1 MGVRNRIPMTKAARD
16 YKSLLLGAITLAVFV
31 LAIWVLHKSLAKL
44 HWSDVLTSL
53 KAEPA
58 SRVALCVLF
67 SSCSYG
73 MLTFYDWL
81 ALRGVR
87 HPLPWRRV
95 GLTSFIAFA
104 IGHSAGLSW
113 ISGGSVRYRGYSK
126 EGLSGLEIAGVV
138 GLVSVTFVLG
148 IGTLLGFSLLWESHQ
163 AARILHLDHGHQ
175 ARLIGLLI
183 FAVIL
188 GYLALTQRVK
198 RSLSVFG
205 REFRLPPFPIT
216 AGQILV
222 ASIDLCFAAAS
233 LYVLLPEATSIH
245 FFSFVGLYVLA
256 LQSGVASNVPGGV
269 GVFESVLIELLPGGA
284 TPELVGAV
292 LLYRFIY
299 YFIPLV
305 LGVGLFAGRE
315 AMR

>member
-1 MGVRNRIPMTKAARD
+1 MKAARD
-16 YKSLLLGAITLAVFV
+16 YRSLLLGAITLAVFV
-31 LAIWVLHKSLAKL
+31 IAIWVLHHSLAKL
-44 HWSDVLTSL
+44 HWADVLVSL
-53 KAEPA
+53 QAE
-58 SRVALCVLF
+58 SISKVAACVLF
-67 SSCSYG
+67 SACSYS
-73 MLTFYDWL
+73 MLTFYDYL

-104 IGHSAGLSW
+104 IGHSAGMSW

-148 IGTLLGFSLLWESHQ
+148 IGTLLGVSLLLEAHQ
-163 AARILHLDHGHQ
+163 AAHILHLERGHH
-175 ARLIGLLI
+175 ARLLGLLI
-183 FAVIL
+183 FAIIL
-188 GYLALTQRVK
+188 GYLSLTQRVK
-198 RSLSVFG
+198 RPLLVFG
-205 REFRLPPFPIT
+205 REFRLPPFHIT

-233 LYVLLPEATSIH
+233 LYVLLPDTSSIH

-284 TPELVGAV
+284 TAALVSAV

-299 YFIPLV
+299 YFVPLV
-305 LGVGLFAGRE
+305 LGIGLFAGRE

>member
-1 MGVRNRIPMTKAARD
+1 MKAVRD
-16 YKSLLLGAITLAVFV
+16 YKSVLLAAITLAVFV
-31 LAIWVLHKSLAKL
+31 IAVWVLHHSLAKL
-44 HWSDVLTSL
+44 RWADVVASL
-53 KAEPA
+53 QSA
-58 SRVALCVLF
+58 SWTGLGLCVLF

-73 MLTFYDWL
+73 MLTLYDYL
-81 ALRGVR
+81 ATRGVR

-95 GLTSFIAFA
+95 ALTSFIAFG

-113 ISGGSVRYRGYSK
+113 ISGGSVRYRGYSR
-126 EGLSGLEIAGVV
+126 EGLSALEIAGVV
-138 GLVSVTFVLG
+138 GLVSATFFLG

-163 AARILHLDHGHQ
+163 AARLLHLDHGHE

-183 FAVIL
+183 FCFIL
-188 GYLALTQRVK
+188 GYLWLTQRVK
-198 RSLSVFG
+198 RPLRAFG
-205 REFRLPPFPIT
+205 REFRLPPFHIT
-216 AGQILV
+216 AAQIVV

-233 LYVLLPEATSIH
+233 LYVLLPGDLGLH

-256 LQSGVASNVPGGV
+256 IQSGVASNVPGGV

-284 TPELVGAV
+284 TAELVGAV

-299 YFIPLV
+299 YFVPLV

>member
-1 MGVRNRIPMTKAARD
+1 MSIHFRVHMKAARD

-31 LAIWVLHKSLAKL
+31 IAVWVLHHSLAKL
-44 HWSDVLTSL
+44 HWADVVASL
-53 KAEPA
+53 RAEPA
-58 SRVALCVLF
+58 SRVAACVLF
-67 SSCSYG
+67 SACSYG
-73 MLTFYDWL
+73 MLTFYDYL
-81 ALRGVR
+81 AVRGVR
-87 HPLPWRRV
+87 HPLPWSRLA
-95 GLTSFIAFA
+95 LTSFIAFA

-148 IGTLLGFSLLWESHQ
+148 IGTLLGASLLLESHQ

-183 FAVIL
+183 FALIL
-188 GYLALTQRVK
+188 GYLSLTQRVK
-198 RSLSVFG
+198 RPLKLFG
-205 REFRLPPFPIT
+205 REFRLPQFDIT
-216 AGQILV
+216 ARQIVV

-233 LYVLLPEATSIH
+233 LYVLLPESTSIH

-284 TPELVGAV
+284 TPELVSAV
-292 LLYRFIY
+292 LLYRFVY